1 MTKKE
6 RNQIVKWANTLTNE
20 ELEKEYYDSVFDCLG
35 SEAEEMYE
43 RGWDIVDI
51 VEREKFEKW
60 LGQKSDVLEQLCE
73 ERGIK
78 LWEDKNECTI

>member
-6 RNQIVKWANTLTNE
+6 RNDIIKWTNTLTNE
-20 ELEKEYYDSVFDCLG
+20 ELEKEYYDGVFDCLG

-43 RGWDIVDI
+43 RGWDMVDI
-51 VEREKFEKW
+51 IEREKYEKW
-60 LGQKSDVLEQLCE
+60 LCQKSNLLEQLCE

-78 LWEDKNECTI
+78 LWENENE